1 MKTKTNAFSR
11 FALAACF
18 LLSGSFISP
27 IAAQEA
33 SGDNQDATIKI
44 MTYNTKSG
52 KLAGGMGEICN
63 IIRAEEPDFA
73 VLQEIERNTSDNP
86 GDIPMIMA
94 EELGMDY
101 YLFIHAKNI
110 KEGGDYGNVILS
122 KYPILDYR
130 TYKLGRKENNDNI
143 RSFGFILTEK
153 EGKKFYVATTLLDHQ
168 ESDAT
173 RENQVKELLLFVS
186 SLEYPILLG
195 GDMNSRPGSA
205 IMDKLK
211 EKFTVEFT
219 GENAPA
225 TVIPEEGEAY
235 TSDWIIYSPAN
246 AFSVESYEAVTSA
259 QGKAEHLPIVATYTI
274 H

>member
-73 VLQEIERNTSDNP
+73 VLQEIERNTSGNP

-122 KYPILDYR
+122 SQK
-130 TYKLGRKENNDNI
+130 KNKRKINGAVLLCFRPQHFFCLPVLFTNFGI
-143 RSFGFILTEK
+143 SPGWSFPLAA
-153 EGKKFYVATTLLDHQ
+153 FYVPL
-168 ESDAT
+168 
-173 RENQVKELLLFVS
+173 
-186 SLEYPILLG
+186 SLC
-195 GDMNSRPGSA
+195 
-205 IMDKLK
+205 
-211 EKFTVEFT
+211 
-219 GENAPA
+219 
-225 TVIPEEGEAY
+225 
-235 TSDWIIYSPAN
+235 
-246 AFSVESYEAVTSA
+246 
-259 QGKAEHLPIVATYTI
+259 
-274 H
+274 